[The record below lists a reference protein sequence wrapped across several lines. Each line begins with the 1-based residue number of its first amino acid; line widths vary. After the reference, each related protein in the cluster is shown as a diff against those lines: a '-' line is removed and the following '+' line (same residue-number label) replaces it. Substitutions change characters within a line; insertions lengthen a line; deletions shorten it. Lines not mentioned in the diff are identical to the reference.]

1 MYAIVNIKNNQFRVE
16 PEATVRVPLMDA
28 EEGQTITLED
38 VLMYSDGEDVT
49 IGTPK
54 VEGCVV
60 SAEVVRHGRDAK
72 VSVFKKKRR
81 KNYRRNKSHRQ
92 DFTEIVIKAINA

>member
-16 PEATVRVPLMDA
+16 PDAKLRIPLMDA
-28 EEGQTITLED
+28 DEGTDLTFDD
-38 VLMYSDGEDVT
+38 VLLYSDGETVT
-49 IGTPK
+49 IGQPR
-54 VEGCVV
+54 VDGCVV
-60 SAEVVRHGRDAK
+60 SAEVVRHGRTDK

-92 DFTEIVIKAINA
+92 DFTEIVIKAITA